1 MNTFQKV
8 LLLLSL
14 VLALAACTKRNN
26 LTGNNWSDVSAITY
40 TDSLSVIDGY
50 SFPADS
56 LVSLNIGRKALL
68 VGSWQ
73 GSEAKAVMRFTALP
87 DYEAL
92 NGYHYISDATLELV
106 LLRRDTES
114 EHRELKLKLY
124 KVLRSYV
131 VPDSLQA
138 QDLEHFADYDIPAVI
153 GVQDTL
159 RIPLATDWLKTWQSK
174 ADSTGLNIYLEL
186 DQGNTGFLEFQ
197 LSSVS
202 RGSKLSFAYTPQENA
217 EKEIFSTYA
226 SKEDFSFSHPEA
238 EVLQQRW
245 KISNFAPQRFYIDLQ
260 PEYSFFKDSEANS
273 LDSLAISRCNIN
285 KAELVLFPKDLPNF
299 KNTFAY
305 KLSAYLV
312 KEVPEAGEIVP
323 TAGMETISFAF
334 PLDAVFNSNADSVKI
349 DITPIL
355 QAYTSGK
362 KEAKGIVIMSQ
373 YERKDFGEVEFYHP
387 LSAPPEKAPYLK
399 VKYTPPFL

>member
-1 MNTFQKV
+1 MNTFQKA

-14 VLALAACTKRNN
+14 VLALAACTKRDN
-26 LTGNNWSDVSAITY
+26 LTGNNWSDISAISY
-40 TDSLSVIDGY
+40 MDSVSIQGGY

-56 LVSLNIGRKALL
+56 LVSLSLGRKALL

-73 GSEAKAVMRFTALP
+73 GSQAKAILRFTALP
-87 DYEAL
+87 KSEAL
-92 NGYHYISDATLELV
+92 NAYPQISDAMLNLV
-106 LLRRDTES
+106 LLRRDAAAERS
-114 EHRELKLKLY
+114 ELKLKLY
-124 KVLRSYV
+124 KVKRSYV
-131 VPDSLQA
+131 VPDSLTA
-138 QDLEHFADYDIPAVI
+138 EDLEHFADCQIPAVI

-159 RIPLATDWLKTWQSK
+159 RIPLASEWLKNWQSE
-174 ADSTGLNIYLEL
+174 ADSTGLNIYMEL
-186 DQGNTGFLEFQ
+186 AGNDDGFLELQ
-197 LSSVS
+197 LSSAS
-202 RGSKLSFAYTPQENA
+202 RGSKLSFDYIAKA
-217 EKEIFSTYA
+217 GGEKEHFSTFA
-226 SKEDFSFSHPEA
+226 SKEDYSFSHPEV
-238 EVLQQRW
+238 ELLEGRW

-260 PEYSFFKDSEANS
+260 PEYSFFKDAAGNS

-312 KEVPEAGEIVP
+312 KEVPEAGTAVP
-323 TAGMETISFAF
+323 TQGMESINFGF
-334 PLDAVFNSNADSVKI
+334 PLDAIFNSNADSVKI

-355 QAYTSGK
+355 QAYSSGK
-362 KEAKGIVIMSQ
+362 KEAKGIVIMSL